1 MRRQSLREALVAF
14 VQKLRKDG
22 LFKSPGVAETLDW
35 AAALTELDAVSLDP
49 AIVSDTLG
57 VLLKY
62 QDDIARM
69 QGSQG
74 ERSSSTRSRPR
85 CGLRADRARTR
96 ADVSCRLHGHAC
108 RKTSCSSPALCA
120 MPGFR
125 SARAAFSM
133 PSKLW
138 RQRVS
143 PRVRIFAAA
152 LHAVFVTKHE
162 HMIVFDQAFD
172 LFWRKRGFMEKLI
185 AAMSPSAAND
195 AAPKK
200 PEAGAARVADALF
213 KSPKDMTPREEL
225 EFDTRFTMS
234 AAEVL
239 QTKDFAQ
246 MSAAEIR
253 RAEDAIARLRLPD
266 ERLRTRR
273 WRADPHGARIDP
285 RATFRRSMRSGGA
298 SIDLARRA
306 PAQRY
311 APIVALCDISG
322 SMSDY
327 TRIFLHFLHALTGE
341 RRRVSTFLF
350 GTRLTNVTRALRHK
364 DIDEA
369 LSECSLGVKDWSGGT
384 RIGASLHAFNRE
396 WSRRALGSGA
406 IVLLFT
412 DGLERDGLDQLAREM
427 ERLHKSCRRLIWVN
441 PLLRYSEFQARA
453 SGIRTML
460 RDVDEFRPI
469 HNLRSMTELVA
480 ALGDTGANRAT
491 DPQVWL
497 KRTG

>member
-1 MRRQSLREALVAF
+1 MPESESPLHHASHGPPPPHDVAVAKHRQRSGEGFATGRLPENILFFARALRDAGLPVGPRSVLDAIEAVEATGF
-14 VQKLRKDG
+14 SQRED
-22 LFKSPGVAETLDW
+22 FR
-35 AAALTELDAVSLDP
+35 AAL
-49 AIVSDTLG
+49 
-57 VLLKY
+57 
-62 QDDIARM
+62 Q
-69 QGSQG
+69 
-74 ERSSSTRSRPR
+74 
-85 CGLRADRARTR
+85 
-96 ADVSCRLHGHAC
+96 
-108 RKTSCSSPALCA
+108 
-120 MPGFR
+120 
-125 SARAAFSM
+125 
-133 PSKLW
+133 
-138 RQRVS
+138 
-143 PRVRIFAAA
+143 
-152 LHAVFVTKHE
+152 AVFVTKHE
-162 HMIVFDQAFD
+162 HMVVFDQAFD
-172 LFWRKRGFMEKLI
+172 LYWKKRGFMEKLI
-185 AAMSPSAAND
+185 AAMSPSVTSD

-200 PEAGAARVADALF
+200 PEAGAARVAEALF
-213 KSPKDMTPREEL
+213 KSPKDAKPREQL

-246 MSAAEIR
+246 MTAAEIR
-253 RAEDAIARLRLPD
+253 RAEEAIARLRLPD

-273 WRADPHGARIDP
+273 WRADAHGPRIDP
-285 RATFRRSMRSGGA
+285 RGTFRRSMRSGGA

-311 APIVALCDISG
+311 APIVAICDISG

-327 TRIFLHFLHALTGE
+327 TRIFLHFLHALSGE

-369 LSECSLGVKDWSGGT
+369 LADCSAGVKDWSGGT

-396 WSRRALGSGA
+396 WSRRVLGGGA

-441 PLLRYSEFQARA
+441 PLLRYSEFEARA
-453 SGIRTML
+453 SGIRSML
-460 RDVDEFRPI
+460 RHVDEFRPI
-469 HNLRSMTELVA
+469 HNLRAMAELVA
-480 ALGDTGANRAT
+480 ALGESGGRAS

-497 KRTG
+497 KNVG